1 MNAKPFFTVQEGT
14 NWLSLVF
21 CMRQVVVDGEEVEFG
36 EGVPEAP
43 AQIYELLMDAL
54 SEQGRVVVG
63 FSVDGTDSI
72 RDDKFPDRFE
82 LIEATSLSHDELT
95 LRLVIE
101 TMNQLSETEK
111 HLDAYIKN
119 ILSISWSEV
128 FNRMDELVS
137 KVQPFAEL
145 IDNIGPYASA
155 YSPPWAGKLKEV
167 SVEQSE
173 SLNGMLDAFEQGN
186 PAKLSDDLSVRFLP
200 VFKRAR
206 KLFSEE
212 IIPYL
217 KQRVEKT

>member
-1 MNAKPFFTVQEGT
+1 
-14 NWLSLVF
+14 
-21 CMRQVVVDGEEVEFG
+21 MRQVVVDGEEVVFEG
-36 EGVPEAP
+36 EMPEAP
-43 AQIYELLMDAL
+43 SQIYELLMNAL

-63 FSVDGTDSI
+63 FSVDGSDS
-72 RDDKFPDRFE
+72 FPDDQFPGHYE
-82 LIEATSLSHDELT
+82 KIEASSLTHDELT

-101 TMNQLSETEK
+101 SMNQLSETEK

-128 FNRMDELVS
+128 FNRMDELVN

-145 IDNIGPYASA
+145 IDNIGPYATA
-155 YSPPWAGKLKEV
+155 YDPPWAEKLNIV

-186 PAKLSDDLSVRFLP
+186 PAKLSDDLSIRFLP
-200 VFKRAR
+200 VFKRSR

-217 KQRVEKT
+217 KERVDKS